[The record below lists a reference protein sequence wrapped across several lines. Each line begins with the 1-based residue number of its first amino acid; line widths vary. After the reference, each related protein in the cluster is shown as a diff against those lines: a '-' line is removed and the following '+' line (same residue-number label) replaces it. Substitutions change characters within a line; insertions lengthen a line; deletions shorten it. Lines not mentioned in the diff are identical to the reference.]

1 MKFYIKSL
9 LLWAKNREKGMR
21 RIDFSQDKINVI
33 TGGSERGKSAIIS
46 IIDYCLGSGSC
57 RIPTRNIKEY
67 TEWFGVLFSLEN
79 GNELLLVRREPGEQQ
94 ASGEMYM
101 KEGINV
107 DIPVIIESNYNV
119 ENVKKRL
126 NNIARLS
133 DILVDDENNT
143 AFDSN
148 PSFRDFTSFLFQPQY
163 IIANQSVLFYR
174 ADSFEHR
181 EKLKNIFPY
190 ILNAVDNEYLSK
202 RDELKSVERKI
213 AVLER
218 QLERKKRISSNWL
231 GQVRGYYTQA
241 VEFGLLSANLI
252 NKEGVQNNEYLEAL
266 RSTILPEKEII
277 PIIQIEDLVNTA
289 KRINE
294 LTSKEEELAYRLNSL
309 KHRQEL
315 LKRLN
320 ESSRIFR
327 DNLLN
332 QSNRIEA
339 ASWISNLANNNAD
352 KNECPFCGTET
363 NRAVEY
369 LNNIKV
375 LRKQI
380 IAKEVTLSDNYT
392 VTSGEYIKISKEVES
407 IVAELNGIRDELRIL
422 KTESSGSNK
431 YIHTLSSI
439 NQFIGKVSAEIENFD
454 ALNVDDGTEA
464 QLAELVETK
473 QELEKIVNAEIVKS
487 RILSAKSKITTSI
500 KHYADIFRAENRGEL
515 IEFNHKDLMLNFLM
529 PNGRRE
535 ALYEIGSGHNYMA
548 YHIAT
553 LLGFHE
559 FFLSLSHHP
568 TPSFIIFDQP
578 TQVYFPESTD
588 NEESGE
594 EDLSRVKR
602 IFEALNSAIDRT
614 EKKLQIIVLEHV
626 GKSAW
631 EGFEHIS
638 LLKRWRDGEE
648 DPALIPM
655 DWIES

>member
-9 LLWAKNREKGMR
+9 LLWPKDSEKQIR
-21 RIDFSQDKINVI
+21 RIDFSKDKVNVI

-46 IIDYCLGSGSC
+46 IVDYCLGSGSC
-57 RIPTRNIKEY
+57 RIPTKNIKQY

-79 GNELLLVRREPGEQQ
+79 DNELLLVRKEPGQEQT
-94 ASGEMYM
+94 SGEMYM
-101 KEGINV
+101 KEGAKV
-107 DIPVIIESNYNV
+107 EIPLVVESNYSV
-119 ENVKKRL
+119 ENVKHRL
-126 NNIARLS
+126 NNIAGLS
-133 DILVDDENNT
+133 DILADEESSG
-143 AFDSN
+143 FESN
-148 PSFRDFTSFLFQPQY
+148 PSFRDFTSFVFQPQY

-190 ILNAVDNEYLSK
+190 ILNAVDNEYLNK
-202 RDELKSVERKI
+202 RDELKTIDRRI
-213 AVLER
+213 AALEK
-218 QLERKKRISSNWL
+218 QLERNKRISNEWL
-231 GQVRGYYTQA
+231 GQVRGYYLQA
-241 VEFGLLSANLI
+241 VEFGLLPGDLV
-252 NKEGVQNNEYLEAL
+252 NKENVQNNDYLNEL
-266 RSTILPEKEII
+266 RKITAEKEII
-277 PIIQIEDLVNTA
+277 PRIQIEDLVVTS
-289 KRINE
+289 KRISE
-294 LTSKEEELAYRLNSL
+294 LTSKEEENAYKLNFL

-315 LKRLN
+315 LKKLN
-320 ESSRIFR
+320 ESTRVFR
-327 DNLLN
+327 NNLLD

-339 ASWISNLANNNAD
+339 ASWISGLADNYAN

-380 IAKEVTLSDNYT
+380 ISKEVTLSDNYT
-392 VTSGEYIKISKEVES
+392 VTSSEYIKISKEVEVVVS
-407 IVAELNGIRDELRIL
+407 ELNSIRSELEIL
-422 KTESSGSNK
+422 RTESASSNK

-454 ALNVDDGTEA
+454 SANIDDGVEDA
-464 QLAELVETK
+464 LLLLVARK
-473 QELEKIVNAEIVKS
+473 AVLDRVVNAEIVKS
-487 RILSAKSKITTSI
+487 KILSAKNKIATSI
-500 KHYADIFRAENRGEL
+500 KHYADIFRAENRDEL
-515 IEFNHKDLMLNFLM
+515 IEFNHKDLMLTFLM

-548 YHIAT
+548 YHVSV
-553 LLGFHE
+553 LLALHE
-559 FFLSLSHHP
+559 FFLSIDNHP
-568 TPSFIIFDQP
+568 TPSFIVFDQP

-588 NEESGE
+588 NEDAGA

-602 IFEALNSAIDRT
+602 IFEALNSAVKRT

-631 EGFEHIS
+631 EGFENIS
-638 LLKRWRDGEE
+638 MLKRWRDGEE